1 MSLKRPSFN
10 LYMFTHNL
18 SEYFL
23 AKQCEKL
30 NKFKKIKGNIG
41 ELQVLD
47 TLNKL
52 GGRFFSRF
60 FINYYGDGGIDI
72 QGFFNSTYYIIQV
85 KFQVEKSGFGKIIKF
100 KEKIQIFKNAIGI
113 IFCPGGLTVSCKQKI
128 SSIKNIF
135 FVESLNELTT
145 KIQELSTGHR
155 LERIKF
161 EKPSWRLDD
170 PNSIRRVF
178 DVLKQ
183 QKVNLHSIRYSYDF
197 PFDLENDVSNIGYVG
212 FDYVGT
218 FELKDTIHHV
228 VVRNERQASRNVLEE
243 KLEEF
248 KKAKECYLPEYY
260 FGIFLID
267 LWDYDVL
274 PRLVQDS
281 NIIVSSLND
290 VRSYLY
296 RLF

>member
-23 AKQCEKL
+23 TKECEKL
-30 NKFKKIKGNIG
+30 KKFTKIKGSIG

-47 TLNKL
+47 TLNRL

-60 FINYYGDGGIDI
+60 SIAYYGKDSIDI
-72 QGFFNSTYYIIQV
+72 QGFFNSTYFIIQV
-85 KFQVEKSGFGKIIKF
+85 RFRVEKLGFNEITVF
-100 KEKIQIFKNAIGI
+100 QEKIKSFKNATGI
-113 IFCPGGLTVSCKQKI
+113 IFCPGGLTISCKQKI
-128 SSIKNIF
+128 SSIKSIF
-135 FVESLNELTT
+135 IVESLNELST
-145 KIQELSTGHR
+145 KIQELSTGHK
-155 LERIKF
+155 LEKIRF
-161 EKPSWRLDD
+161 ERPSWRLDD

-183 QKVNLHSIRYSYDF
+183 QKINLHTIRYAYHF
-197 PFDLENDVSNIGYVG
+197 PFDLEDDVSNIGYVG

-290 VRSYLY
+290 VRSYLN